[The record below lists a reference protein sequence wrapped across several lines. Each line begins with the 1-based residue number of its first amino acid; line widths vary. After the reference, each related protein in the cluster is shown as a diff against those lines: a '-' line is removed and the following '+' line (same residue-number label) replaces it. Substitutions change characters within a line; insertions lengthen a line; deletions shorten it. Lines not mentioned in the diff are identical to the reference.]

1 MGTRADR
8 LLCCA
13 VAYYEYKDEQ
23 TSASVP
29 SKFNDERNAIDAMM
43 RTLWFEANR
52 SMQETIAQPDDAYMH
67 AVDIESSEPGIITS
81 HAKAEVHRRKLPVP
95 KVRYE
100 NTEKSKCVV
109 ESIHPPKSRE
119 DALIEAVER
128 EKKALKAVQR
138 EANREIKAEERS
150 LGRIEKREEKKRQRD
165 AETPEEREA
174 RLEEQR
180 MKRNEKKR
188 AKMEEE
194 AARALAHQGEEE
206 EEEEAERSSMQDT
219 HEDPGE
225 EIDPDLGE
233 PNADDSLVV
242 AVNLDDALEADA
254 TIEVNAD
261 RLIPPRLKARSSKM
275 KFYPS
280 PIPFDRHLSALECSG
295 LNATIRDA
303 VLEGKVSSN
312 LRIIHGPPGTGKTR
326 HLARMINDFNN
337 ERILVCAPT
346 NVGTANLYARIIE
359 HCEDASLLMPMSR
372 IPVDTAV
379 LSQSPYSRV
388 VCSTIS
394 GRAGR
399 VLNDEEFGV
408 VMVDEAAQCMEAWI
422 WCLLRPEVHTLIMA
436 GDVHQLPAL
445 TSEEGGKRRYDRSL
459 MERLMDL
466 KYPAQFLG
474 TQHRMHADIVQFPNA
489 MFYNGRLTTEYVGH
503 ETFGGR
509 PYEVIDIEGECRTV
523 GTSYCNQSEIDCC
536 MKLQHELS
544 ASFDRVVIISPYQAQ
559 TRALLAAGA
568 KNVHTIDSFQGQEA
582 DAVIVSVVRHEDL
595 GFWSDYRRLNV
606 ALTRARHCLRV
617 VGASR
622 LWTGMLAKLAK
633 DAKTRD
639 ILVKSQV

>member
-13 VAYYEYKDEQ
+13 VAYYEYKDDDTES
-23 TSASVP
+23 TTILP

-52 SMQETIAQPDDAYMH
+52 SMQGTIAQPDDAYLH

-95 KVRYE
+95 KVIYE
-100 NTEKSKCVV
+100 KATKKKVCV
-109 ESIHPPKSRE
+109 ENIYPPKGRE
-119 DALIEAVER
+119 EALIEAVER
-128 EKKALKAVQR
+128 EKKAFKAVQR

-150 LGRIEKREEKKRQRD
+150 LERLEKREEKKRQRE

-188 AKMEEE
+188 EKMEEE
-194 AARALAHQGEEE
+194 AARALAQPEEE
-206 EEEEAERSSMQDT
+206 EEILNHEGPDEDIVGAAE
-219 HEDPGE
+219 
-225 EIDPDLGE
+225 PDLE
-233 PNADDSLVV
+233 EENADDPLAVV
-242 AVNLDDALEADA
+242 VNLDEALETDA

-261 RLIPPRLKARSSKM
+261 RLIPPRVKARNSKM

-295 LNATIRDA
+295 LNETIRDA

-326 HLARMINDFNN
+326 HLARMINDFGNA
-337 ERILVCAPT
+337 RILVCAPT
-346 NVGTANLYARIIE
+346 NVGTANLYARVTE

-372 IPVDTAV
+372 IPADTAV
-379 LSQSPYSRV
+379 MSQSPYSRV

-394 GRAGR
+394 GRAGH

-466 KYPAQFLG
+466 KYPAEFLG
-474 TQHRMHADIVQFPNA
+474 TQHRMHSEIVQFPNA
-489 MFYNGRLTTEYVGH
+489 LFYNGRLRTEYVGH
-503 ETFGGR
+503 ETFTGR
-509 PYEVIDIEGECRTV
+509 PYEVINIEGECRTV

-536 MKLQHELS
+536 MKLQEELS
-544 ASFDRVVIISPYQAQ
+544 TLLTRVVIISPYQAQ

-582 DAVIVSVVRHEDL
+582 DAIIVSVVRHEDL

-622 LWTGMLAKLAK
+622 LWTGMLGKLAN
-633 DAKTRD
+633 DAKTRN
-639 ILVKSQV
+639 ILVK

>member
-1 MGTRADR
+1 M
-8 LLCCA
+8 
-13 VAYYEYKDEQ
+13 K
-23 TSASVP
+23 
-29 SKFNDERNAIDAMM
+29 AI
-43 RTLWFEANR
+43 
-52 SMQETIAQPDDAYMH
+52 
-67 AVDIESSEPGIITS
+67 
-81 HAKAEVHRRKLPVP
+81 
-95 KVRYE
+95 
-100 NTEKSKCVV
+100 
-109 ESIHPPKSRE
+109 
-119 DALIEAVER
+119 
-128 EKKALKAVQR
+128 QR
-138 EANREIKAEERS
+138 EATREIKAEERS
-150 LGRIEKREEKKRQRD
+150 LERIEQRQEKKRQRD

-174 RLEEQR
+174 RLDEQR

-188 AKMEEE
+188 AKIEEE
-194 AARALAHQGEEE
+194 ATRALAHQ
-206 EEEEAERSSMQDT
+206 EEEAKISSIQDT
-219 HEDPGE
+219 HEAPSE
-225 EIDPDLGE
+225 EIVDTTEADHGE
-233 PNADDSLVV
+233 PTADDSLVV
-242 AVNLDDALEADA
+242 AVNLDDALETDA

-261 RLIPPRLKARSSKM
+261 RLIPPRVKARSGKM

-303 VLEGKVSSN
+303 VLQGKVSSN

-326 HLARMINDFNN
+326 HLARMINDFGND
-337 ERILVCAPT
+337 RILVCAPT

-359 HCEDASLLMPMSR
+359 HCDDASLLMPMTR

-394 GRAGR
+394 GRAGHI
-399 VLNDEEFGV
+399 LNDEEFGV

-445 TSEEGGKRRYDRSL
+445 TSEEGGKRSYDRSL
-459 MERLMDL
+459 MERLINL
-466 KYPAQFLG
+466 KYPAEFLG
-474 TQHRMHADIVQFPNA
+474 TQHRMHSDIVQFPNA
-489 MFYNGRLTTEYVGH
+489 MFYNGRLTTEHVGH
-503 ETFGGR
+503 ETFTGR
-509 PYEVIDIEGECRTV
+509 PYEVINIEGECRTI

-544 ASFDRVVIISPYQAQ
+544 ASLDRVVIISPYQAQ

-568 KNVHTIDSFQGQEA
+568 QNVHTIDSFQGQEA
-582 DAVIVSVVRHEDL
+582 DAIIVSVVRHENL

-622 LWTGMLAKLAK
+622 LWTGMLGKLAE
-633 DAKTRD
+633 DAKTRN
-639 ILVKSQV
+639 ILIQPKV

>member
-13 VAYYEYKDEQ
+13 VAYFEYKDDE
-23 TSASVP
+23 TTPASVP
-29 SKFNDERNAIDAMM
+29 SKFDDERNAIDAMM

-81 HAKAEVHRRKLPVP
+81 HAKAEVHRRKLPIP
-95 KVRYE
+95 KVSYE
-100 NTEKSKCVV
+100 KMTKEKVCV
-109 ESIHPPKSRE
+109 ETIHPPKSRE
-119 DALIEAVER
+119 EALIAAVER
-128 EKKALKAVQR
+128 EKLAAKASQR
-138 EANREIKAEERS
+138 EASRAMKAEERS
-150 LGRIEKREEKKRQRD
+150 IERLEKREEKKRQRD

-194 AARALAHQGEEE
+194 AALALAQPEEDDNILKTDDVDE
-206 EEEEAERSSMQDT
+206 NPDENIVSTTDAELEA
-219 HEDPGE
+219 G
-225 EIDPDLGE
+225 
-233 PNADDSLVV
+233 NADDSLAVV
-242 AVNLDDALEADA
+242 VNLNDALETDA

-261 RLIPPRLKARSSKM
+261 CLMPQRVKARSSKL

-280 PIPFDRHLSALECSG
+280 PIPFDRHLSALECAG
-295 LNATIRDA
+295 LNETIRA
-303 VLEGKVSSN
+303 AILQGRVSSN
-312 LRIIHGPPGTGKTR
+312 LRIVHGPPGTGKTR
-326 HLARMINDFNN
+326 HLARMINDFGDD
-337 ERILVCAPT
+337 RILACAPT
-346 NVGTANLYARIIE
+346 NVGAANLYGRITE
-359 HCEDASLLMPMSR
+359 HCEDASLVMPMSR
-372 IPVDTAV
+372 VPVDTAV

-394 GRAGR
+394 GRAGH

-466 KYPAQFLG
+466 KYTAEFLG
-474 TQHRMHADIVQFPNA
+474 TQHRMHPEIVRFPNA
-489 MFYNGRLTTEYVGH
+489 MFYDHRLTTEYVKH
-503 ETFGGR
+503 QTFTGR
-509 PYEVIDIEGECRTV
+509 PYEVINIEGECRPI

-536 MKLQHELS
+536 MKLQKELS
-544 ASFDRVVIISPYQAQ
+544 AALDRVIIISPYQAQ

-568 KNVHTIDSFQGQEA
+568 QNVHTIDSFQGQEA
-582 DAVIVSVVRHEDL
+582 DAIIVSVVRHEDL

-617 VGASR
+617 VGATR
-622 LWTGMLAKLAK
+622 LWTGLLRTLAK
-633 DAKTRD
+633 DAKTRN
-639 ILVKSQV
+639 ILVK